1 MESKVGSIDL
11 DDIKIELEDGYYNIT
26 IDDESETY
34 KTLIELGKSLHE
46 CSSDDEAFEVALRHV
61 INNVKERRDAE

>member
-34 KTLIELGKSLHE
+34 KTLIELGKSLHV

>member
-34 KTLIELGKSLHE
+34 KTLIELGKSLHT